1 MRQSR
6 RPATRKGPPRRDA
19 GGCPSRS
26 TTKSP
31 TSAKPAERS
40 RKPTLPAGGSPAA
53 QMAAAAEVASMH
65 AVLLTKINPTEAKR
79 LIREHCA
86 VRGISTGD

>member
-19 GGCPSRS
+19 GGLRSRS

-40 RKPTLPAGGSPAA
+40 RKSTLSPAA

-86 VRGISTGD
+86 VRGITCD